1 MGKYQRKTSYWQDA
15 PQPREQLV
23 LFATTLEDRI
33 PDGHPVRLL
42 DEILDRMDWGPWEA
56 KYHGS
61 LGQPPIH
68 PSVLCKVLLFA
79 MIRRIRSSRQIEYN
93 LRHAIDFMWLAS
105 GRTIDHVTL
114 SNFRR
119 DHQKELKGL
128 YRDMVALAVK
138 LKVANLAELCIDGS
152 RVLADANKY
161 RTWTSEKVEGLLN
174 DLDRQM
180 EKALSEM
187 ESTDELDELFDTGQR
202 SDQLPAELQDM
213 QARRDQLDEVM
224 TQLREMEAAR
234 AKWGTDPKKNPAQLP
249 KTDLDSRILPN
260 KEGGYAPNYTP
271 MAVTET
277 QNGFIVGADVVIG
290 NVEHQHLTTLVDTIA
305 SDHNVDIE
313 RVLGDTAFTTGENLT
328 DTEERNIEL
337 LGPLAE
343 PQCND
348 NPAHRSDLNQPV
360 ADSELDQLPINPQ
373 TKRFDKSAFVYD
385 EETDSYYCPAG
396 KQLERQKPRRVDEN
410 GQAIEPKTKVYV
422 CPECE
427 DCELASRCR
436 TNPQAKHGRKIKDDS
451 HEPARRRHRARMS
464 TTEAKSA
471 YAKRFHYGEVQFAF
485 MKAILGIRR
494 FLLRGHKG
502 VQTEWL
508 WGCTALNLKKLIKL
522 WPELRANSNENEEMA
537 MA

>member
-15 PQPREQLV
+15 PLPREQLV

-33 PDGHPVRLL
+33 PEDHPVRLL
-42 DEILDRMDWGPWEA
+42 DEILNRMDWEPWEA

-68 PSVLCKVLLFA
+68 PRVLSKVLLFA
-79 MIRRIRSSRQIEYN
+79 MIRRIRSSRQIEYSV
-93 LRHAIDFMWLAS
+93 RHSIDFMWLAS

-119 DHQKELKGL
+119 DHQEELKGL
-128 YRDMVALAVK
+128 YRDMVGLAVK
-138 LKVANLAELCIDGS
+138 LKVANLAELCIDGT
-152 RVLADANKY
+152 RVLANANKY
-161 RTWTSEKVEGLLN
+161 RTWTIEKVEALLN
-174 DLDRQM
+174 ELDGQM
-180 EKALSEM
+180 EKALSEL
-187 ESTDELDELFDTGQR
+187 ESADELDDLFDTGQR

-224 TQLREMEAAR
+224 KKLSEMEAAR
-234 AKWGTDPKKNPAQLP
+234 AKWGADPKKNPAQLP
-249 KTDLDSRILPN
+249 KTDTDSRILPN
-260 KEGGYAPNYTP
+260 KEGGYAANYTP

-290 NVEHQHLTTLVDTIA
+290 NVEHQQLTTLIDTIA

-313 RVLGDTAFTTGENLT
+313 RVLGDTAYTSGENLT
-328 DTEERNIEL
+328 DAEERNIEL

-343 PQCND
+343 PQCDD
-348 NPAHRSDLNQPV
+348 NPAHRSDLTQPV
-360 ADSELDQLPINPQ
+360 AESELDQLPINPQ
-373 TKRFDKSAFVYD
+373 TKKFDKSAFVYD

-396 KQLERQKPRRVDEN
+396 KPLERQKPRRVDEN

-422 CPECE
+422 CSGCG

-436 TNPQAKHGRKIKDDS
+436 TNPEAKQGRKIKDDS

-464 TTEAKSA
+464 TSEAKSQ

-494 FLLRGHKG
+494 FLLRGHEG

-522 WPELRANSNENEEMA
+522 WPELRANSSENEEMA